1 VHLDPKAVEAY
12 VDAIIKGGLV
22 VMGAFGGA
30 IFSAFV
36 YSQANKWRG
45 ERDKIDA
52 AERKELIRQ
61 LAVKDKRI
69 DALHAKLSGKG
80 KKTGSSGG
88 DELNLEG

>member
-1 VHLDPKAVEAY
+1 MHLDPKAVEDY
-12 VDAIIKGGLV
+12 IDAIIKGGLV

-52 AERKELIRQ
+52 GERKELIRQ
-61 LAVKDKRI
+61 LAAKDKRI
-69 DALHAKLSGKG
+69 DALHASYQEKVRKLVLLGMS
-80 KKTGSSGG
+80 
-88 DELNLEG
+88 